1 MTPEIEDF
9 FRDTLNIR
17 RTLKQVFPPD
27 VADHIVTLIVLDSL
41 TRKSKKNQEDPTM
54 KGDESANE

>member
-17 RTLKQVFPPD
+17 RALKQIFPPEA
-27 VADHIVTLIVLDSL
+27 ADHIVTLIVLDNL
-41 TRKSKKNQEDPTM
+41 TRKSKKNQEEPTM
-54 KGDESANE
+54 EGDESANE